1 MTSVQ
6 YRAIGFF
13 IGKRGIVLQK
23 YMLKSWKTQCLLA
36 IVGVGVGVATG
47 IVIAIF
53 GNILLWIS
61 AFRDTHIK
69 IFLPFL
75 AVFGLGLVATY
86 RKWGGRSNEGMGLV
100 LSVGQ
105 RKEQDIPLR
114 LIPFS
119 IVSTWLTHLFGGSA
133 GREGVAVQIG
143 ATVSHHIGKRFD
155 IEDNRHIFL
164 LTGMAA
170 GFAALFQTPIA
181 AIFFAMEILVVG
193 KWAMHGIVP
202 MITAA
207 LTACFTGHMLGI
219 KKFHATLTGDI
230 SFTPHMILCLVLL
243 GLLFGVAGKL
253 FVFALRYIKKY
264 TTKYMPNPYW
274 RIFLGGMMISILIWV
289 LHDGRYTGLGTNL
302 IAAAFANETIYP
314 YDWIC
319 KLVLT
324 AFTLSIGFQGGEVTP
339 SFAIGAALG
348 VVLAKVFGLPVLP
361 VAALGFVTVFGSA
374 TNTLFAPILV
384 GCELFGFVYL
394 PYFMIVCLAM
404 HLLCCMPSIYSQQQQ
419 YTYTKTIKEMIFKCK
434 HRKDTA
440 I

>member
-1 MTSVQ
+1 
-6 YRAIGFF
+6 
-13 IGKRGIVLQK
+13 
-23 YMLKSWKTQCLLA
+23 MLKSWKTQCLLA
-36 IVGVGVGVATG
+36 AFGVGIGVATG

-53 GNILLWIS
+53 GNTLLWIS
-61 AFRDTHIK
+61 EFRDTHIK
-69 IFLPFL
+69 ILLPFL
-75 AVFGLGLVATY
+75 AVFGLVLVATY
-86 RKWGGRSNEGMGLV
+86 KKWGGRSGEGMGLV
-100 LSVGQ
+100 LSVGH

-114 LIPFS
+114 LIPFA

-155 IEDNRHIFL
+155 VEDNRHIFL

-193 KWAMHGIVP
+193 KWAMRGIVP

-207 LTACFTGHMLGI
+207 WTAYLVGHMLGVH
-219 KKFHATLTGDI
+219 KFHTELTDGMP
-230 SFTPHMILCLVLL
+230 FTWHAIGYLILL
-243 GLLFGVAGKL
+243 GLLFGLAGKL

-264 TTKYMPNPYW
+264 TTKYVPNPYW
-274 RIFLGGMMISILIWV
+274 RIFFGGMIVSVLIWV

-314 YDWIC
+314 YDWLW
-319 KLVLT
+319 KLFLT

-339 SFAIGAALG
+339 SFAIGATLG
-348 VVLAKVFGLPVLP
+348 VVLAKIFGLPVLF

-374 TNTLFAPILV
+374 TNTLFAPIWT

-394 PYFMIVCLAM
+394 PYFVVVCLAM
-404 HLLCCMPSIYSQQQQ
+404 HVFCGMPSIYSQQKQ
-419 YTYTKTIKEMIFKCK
+419 YTYTKTIKEMIFRCK
-434 HRKDTA
+434 HRKDTV